1 MKIAHYWGR
10 RLENMSPNE
19 TNSSERCTCG
29 WEFPDL
35 REIYLEQG
43 DVASS
48 YVGIVIACP
57 RCNKEHSVEIARE
70 VPVSIEV

>member
-1 MKIAHYWGR
+1 
-10 RLENMSPNE
+10 MSPNVKTSAE
-19 TNSSERCTCG
+19 CCTCG

-43 DVASS
+43 DVTSA

-57 RCNKEHSVEIARE
+57 RCSKEHSVEIARDL
-70 VPVSIEV
+70 PVSVEV